1 MIAIH
6 LAVPWHVFMLD
17 NKSSVPYG
25 YGVTVLPFRYTSPAV
40 PLSLSLS
47 GNSNTYAQCSMPN
60 AHVVYMLTADYR

>member
-47 GNSNTYAQCSMPN
+47 LATPTPMLNALCPMP
-60 AHVVYMLTADYR
+60 M